1 MAEELKF
8 KVTKWQPGII
18 ETNLD
23 DVEKAVNESLK
34 KYKGLVIQESD
45 IPDMKKAKANMNS
58 LSTEINKWRI
68 QKEKEFMEP
77 FQEKKDQCNRIVS
90 TIKETSGEIDKQLKA
105 YDQKEKE
112 AKAAKIKEYWN
123 EIKPKEL
130 EISLDQVWDDR
141 YLLKGYTEKKWK
153 KELDEKS
160 ANISKDLN
168 AITNMIMSN
177 KEQGSFVAEE
187 YRKSLDLGS
196 ALTKWNEHMEE
207 QQRLLQMQ
215 AEAKA
220 RREQQEAARKAA
232 EEAIKARNE
241 EVSRTVATSAE
252 KPANEPQQAPV
263 QADVKQI
270 LYWCEFRVEDA
281 SKEQLVQLMNA
292 MNQIGIV
299 PNKHWMETGSPAGKA
314 HWHLISKGNS
324 GGNEDAQK

>member
-1 MAEELKF
+1 MTLT
-8 KVTKWQPGII
+8 VTKWQPGII

-45 IPDMKKAKANMNS
+45 IPDIKKTRASMNS

-68 QKEKEFMEP
+68 QKEKEFMAP
-77 FQEKKDQCNRIVS
+77 FQEKKDQCNRIVNA
-90 TIKETSGEIDKQLKA
+90 IKETSGEIDKQLKA
-105 YDQKEKE
+105 YDQKEKDTKK
-112 AKAAKIKEYWN
+112 KAISDYWN

-130 EISLDQVWDDR
+130 EISLEQVWDDH

-168 AITNMIMSN
+168 AITNMIMTD

-196 ALTKWNEHMEE
+196 ALTKWNEHIEE
-207 QQRLLQMQ
+207 QQKLLQMQ

-220 RREQQEAARKAA
+220 RREQQEAARKAS
-232 EEAIKARNE
+232 EEAIKAKNE
-241 EVSRTVATSAE
+241 EVSKPVET
-252 KPANEPQQAPV
+252 PANEPQKAPV
-263 QADVKQI
+263 QAENKQI
-270 LYWCEFRVEDA
+270 LYWCEFKVVDA
-281 SKEQLVQLMNA
+281 TKEQLVQLMNA

-299 PNKHWMETGSPAGKA
+299 PNKHWMESGSPAGEA
-314 HWHLISKGNS
+314 HWHLISKGNN
-324 GGNEDAQK
+324 GGNENAQK